1 VALPGA
7 SSPQAALARAPG
19 RITLEALAQLA
30 RSQAQREWAGTPLH
44 EWRIGKPKPSG
55 FAARPK
61 DLRPPRPE
69 IGRRILAGEF
79 AFAGSRL
86 EVGRGGDPWDRPSPS
101 RRFAIALHRFDWL
114 RDLMALGEEGEAEA
128 LRLTLEWRRLFG
140 RWNAFSWSAEVL
152 ERRVYNLACAAR
164 ALTERASEAE
174 TLGLAH
180 DLSRQARHLLA
191 SPDGPARAAER
202 AIAAALAGTAL
213 TGEAGL
219 RLLDKALGHLARALP
234 ITVQPDGGHASRSPQ
249 AALELLF
256 DLTCLDEAL
265 VQRGVAAPDE
275 MMRAIDR
282 LAGAVRFFTLADGSL
297 PALQGGEAL
306 RPGYV
311 AAARASDEAARPIPP
326 ARNGYQRLEGRSLQ
340 VLADGAP
347 PAEGP
352 WSTAAC
358 AQPLAVEVLAKG
370 QRLIVG
376 AGWTPDA
383 LAPASVRLAD
393 GASTATLGDG
403 ACGKPL
409 EGLAARI
416 LGPRLIAGYRR
427 VEVERHDGETAVW
440 LEMEHEGWA
449 GPYAL
454 RHQRRLYLDIA
465 ADELRGEDRF
475 SPTAPSEEGSEAS
488 KRFIPFMVRFHLH
501 PEVRASVA
509 LDRKSVLLRP
519 PGDETGWW
527 LRNDAIEVVI
537 EPSVYYQDGQPRRS
551 NQVVLRGQARQS
563 AGARIRWKLAA
574 AEAWPPHR
582 T

>member
-1 VALPGA
+1 MVATGA
-7 SSPQAALARAPG
+7 TSSAPALARLPG
-19 RITLEALAQLA
+19 RITLQAIGQLV
-30 RSQAQREWAGTPLH
+30 RTQAQREWAGTPLH
-44 EWRIGKPKPSG
+44 EWRIGKPKPEG
-55 FAARPK
+55 FAARPR

-69 IGRRILAGEF
+69 NGRRILAGEF
-79 AFAGSRL
+79 AFAGSTL
-86 EVGRGGDPWDRPSPS
+86 EVGPGGDPWDRPSPS
-101 RRFAIALHRFDWL
+101 RRFAVELHRFGWL

-140 RWNAFSWSAEVL
+140 PWNAFSWSAEVL
-152 ERRVYNLACAAR
+152 ERRVFNLACAAR
-164 ALTERASEAE
+164 TLTERASEAE

-180 DLSRQARHLLA
+180 DLARQARHLLI

-202 AIAAALAGTAL
+202 AVATALAGAALADV
-213 TGEAGL
+213 AGL
-219 RLLDKALGHLARALP
+219 KLLDQALGKLARTLP
-234 ITVQPDGGHASRSPQ
+234 VTVQPDGGHVSRSPQ

-256 DLTCLDEAL
+256 DLACLDEAL

-297 PALQGGEAL
+297 PSLQGGEAL

-311 AAARASDEAARPIPP
+311 AAARASDEPARPIPP
-326 ARNGYQRLEGRSLQ
+326 SRNGYQRLEGRALQ

-347 PAEGP
+347 PAEGA
-352 WSTAAC
+352 WSLTAC
-358 AQPLAVEVLAKG
+358 AQPLAVEVLARG

-376 AGWTPDA
+376 SGWTPDA
-383 LAPASVRLAD
+383 AAPDTARLA
-393 GASTATLGDG
+393 GAASTAVLGEG
-403 ACGKPL
+403 GCGRTL

-416 LGPRLIAGYRR
+416 LGPRLLADYRR

-440 LEMEHEGWA
+440 LEMEHDGWDR
-449 GPYAL
+449 PYGL
-454 RHQRRLYLDIA
+454 RHQRRLYLDVA
-465 ADELRGEDRF
+465 TDELRGEDRF
-475 SPTAPSEEGSEAS
+475 SPIAPAEEGSEAS
-488 KRFIPFMVRFHLH
+488 RRFIPFLVRFHLH

-527 LRNDAIEVVI
+527 LRNDALEVVI
-537 EPSVYYQDGQPRRS
+537 EPSVFWQDGQPRRS

-574 AEAWPPHR
+574 AE
-582 T
+582 

>member
-1 VALPGA
+1 MAPPGA
-7 SSPQAALARAPG
+7 SSIAPALARAPG
-19 RITLEALAQLA
+19 RITLQAVAQLV

-44 EWRIGKPKPSG
+44 EWRIGKPRPSG

-69 IGRRILAGEF
+69 NGRRILAGEF

-86 EVGRGGDPWDRPSPS
+86 EVGKRGDPWDRASPS
-101 RRFAIALHRFDWL
+101 RLFAIALHRFDWL
-114 RDLMALGEEGEAEA
+114 RDLLVLGEEGEAEA
-128 LRLTLEWRRLFG
+128 LRLSLEWRRLFG

-152 ERRVYNLACAAR
+152 ERRVFNLACAGR
-164 ALTERASEAE
+164 AITARASEAE

-180 DLSRQARHLLA
+180 DLARQARHLLVSA
-191 SPDGPARAAER
+191 EGPARAAER
-202 AIAAALAGTAL
+202 AVAAALAGAAL
-213 TGEAGL
+213 ADEAGL
-219 RLLDKALGHLARALP
+219 RILDRALTRLARALP
-234 ITVQPDGGHASRSPQ
+234 ATVQPDGGHASRSPQ

-282 LAGAVRFFTLADGSL
+282 LSGAVRFFTLADGAL
-297 PALQGGEAL
+297 PSLQGGEAL
-306 RPGYV
+306 RLGYV

-326 ARNGYQRLEGRSLQ
+326 SRNGYQRLEGRSLQ
-340 VLADGAP
+340 VLADGAA
-347 PAEGP
+347 PAEGA
-352 WSTAAC
+352 WSLAAC
-358 AQPLAVEVLAKG
+358 AQPLGVEVLAKG

-376 AGWTPDA
+376 SGWSPNA

-403 ACGKPL
+403 GCGRVL
-409 EGLAARI
+409 GGVAAGI
-416 LGPRLIAGYRR
+416 LGPRLIADYRR

-440 LEMEHEGWA
+440 LEMEHDGWA
-449 GPYAL
+449 GPYGL
-454 RHQRRLYLDIA
+454 RHQRRLYLDVA

-475 SPTAPSEEGSEAS
+475 SPTTASEEGSEAS
-488 KRFIPFMVRFHLH
+488 RRFIPFMVRFHLH

-527 LRNDAIEVVI
+527 LRNDALEVVI
-537 EPSVYYQDGQPRRS
+537 EPSVFYQDGQPRRS

-563 AGARIRWKLAA
+563 AGARVRWKLAA
-574 AEAWPPHR
+574 AEVWPPHR

>member
-1 VALPGA
+1 MALPGA
-7 SSPQAALARAPG
+7 SFSAPALARAPG
-19 RITLEALAQLA
+19 RITLQAIAQLV

-44 EWRIGKPKPSG
+44 EWRIGKPKPTG

-69 IGRRILAGEF
+69 NGRRILAGDF

-86 EVGRGGDPWDRPSPS
+86 EVGPGGDPWDRPSPS

-114 RDLMALGEEGEAEA
+114 RDLMALGPEGEAEA

-140 RWNAFSWSAEVL
+140 RWNAFAWSAEVL
-152 ERRVYNLACAAR
+152 ERRVFNLSCAAR
-164 ALTERASEAE
+164 TLTERASEAE

-180 DLSRQARHLLA
+180 DLARQSRHLLA
-191 SPDGPARAAER
+191 SPDGPGRAAER
-202 AIAAALAGTAL
+202 AIAASLAGTAL
-213 TGEAGL
+213 ADEAGL
-219 RLLDKALGHLARALP
+219 RLIDEALAKLARALP
-234 ITVQPDGGHASRSPQ
+234 VTVQPDGGHASRSPQ
-249 AALELLF
+249 GALELLF

-265 VQRGVAAPDE
+265 VQRGVASPDE

-352 WSTAAC
+352 WSLAAC
-358 AQPLAVEVLAKG
+358 AQPLAIEVLAKG

-376 AGWTPDA
+376 SGWTPDA
-383 LAPASVRLAD
+383 QSPAAVRLAD

-403 ACGKPL
+403 ACGRPL
-409 EGLAARI
+409 EGLAASI
-416 LGPRLIAGYRR
+416 LGPRLIADYRR
-427 VEVERHDGETAVW
+427 VEVERHDGESAVW
-440 LEMEHEGWA
+440 LEMEHDGWA

-454 RHQRRLYLDIA
+454 RHQRRIYLDMA

-475 SPTAPSEEGSEAS
+475 SPTVAVEEGSEAS
-488 KRFIPFMVRFHLH
+488 RRFIPFMVRFHLH

-574 AEAWPPHR
+574 AEVWPPHR

>member
-1 VALPGA
+1 MAPPGA
-7 SSPQAALARAPG
+7 SSIAPALARAPG
-19 RITLEALAQLA
+19 RITLQAVAQLV

-44 EWRIGKPKPSG
+44 EWRIGKPRPSG

-69 IGRRILAGEF
+69 NGRRILAGEF

-86 EVGRGGDPWDRPSPS
+86 EVGKGGDPWDRASPS
-101 RRFAIALHRFDWL
+101 RLFAIALHRFDWL
-114 RDLMALGEEGEAEA
+114 RDLLVLGEEGEAEA
-128 LRLTLEWRRLFG
+128 LRLSLEWRRLFG

-152 ERRVYNLACAAR
+152 ERRVFNLACAGR
-164 ALTERASEAE
+164 AITARASEAE

-180 DLSRQARHLLA
+180 DLARQARHLLVSA
-191 SPDGPARAAER
+191 EGPARAAER
-202 AIAAALAGTAL
+202 AVAAALAGAAL
-213 TGEAGL
+213 ADEAGL
-219 RLLDKALGHLARALP
+219 RILDRALTRLARALP
-234 ITVQPDGGHASRSPQ
+234 ATVQPDGGHASRSPQ

-282 LAGAVRFFTLADGSL
+282 LSGAVRFFTLADGAL
-297 PALQGGEAL
+297 PSLQGGEAL
-306 RPGYV
+306 RLGYV

-326 ARNGYQRLEGRSLQ
+326 SRNGYQRLEGRSLQ
-340 VLADGAP
+340 VLADGAA
-347 PAEGP
+347 PAEGA
-352 WSTAAC
+352 WSLAAC
-358 AQPLAVEVLAKG
+358 AQPLGVEVLAKG

-376 AGWTPDA
+376 SGWSPDA
-383 LAPASVRLAD
+383 LAPSSVRLAD

-403 ACGKPL
+403 GCGRVL
-409 EGLAARI
+409 GGVAAGI
-416 LGPRLIAGYRR
+416 LGPRLIADYRR

-440 LEMEHEGWA
+440 LEMEHDGWA
-449 GPYAL
+449 GPYGL
-454 RHQRRLYLDIA
+454 RHQRRLYLDVA

-475 SPTAPSEEGSEAS
+475 SPTTASEEGSEAS
-488 KRFIPFMVRFHLH
+488 RRFIPFMVRFHLH

-527 LRNDAIEVVI
+527 LRNDALEVVI
-537 EPSVYYQDGQPRRS
+537 EPSVFYQDGQPRRS

-563 AGARIRWKLAA
+563 AGARVRWKLAA
-574 AEAWPPHR
+574 AEVWPPHR